1 MDDKLRTSGRRKFI
15 GDAAKL
21 GFMGSIG
28 AGNILSSCTSRQTEF
43 KVPAF
48 PERAPDGP
56 VLKAGLIGCGG
67 RGTGAAINF
76 LNSGPNLQIT
86 ALGDVFQERIDLCR
100 KNLKEEGGIDIPD
113 KNCFVGFDAYRHVIE
128 SDVDVILEA
137 SLAYC
142 RPVHFEAAVRARKHV
157 YLEKPAGVDPVGI
170 RSVMASGKM
179 AESAGLT
186 VVAGTQTRHALDN
199 IKTFTMVKNGAIGDL
214 VSANCYYNTGSTRH
228 IRREAGWSDMEA
240 MLRNKHM
247 WRWVTGDVIVNLL
260 IHQIDILNWFF
271 EKYPAK
277 ATGFGGRHRLPE
289 GDMYDFFSVDYVFDD
304 QRHYQSMCRMM
315 DGCSNNVGQII
326 FGTRGYTNCKN
337 KIWDYD
343 DNLIWEYEYP
353 LDDQG
358 RPGRNLAIAPFN
370 QANINFIT
378 AIRTNNPVNEAGNLA
393 SSTLVGIMGRE
404 SAYTGKDVTWEEMLN
419 SNLRMGPEEYHMGDV
434 DIAPLPPVPG
444 TAPS

>member
-1 MDDKLRTSGRRKFI
+1 MDYKLRSSGRRKFI

-28 AGNILSSCTSRQTEF
+28 AGNILSSCTPGQTEF

-48 PERAPDGP
+48 PESAPDGP

-142 RPVHFEAAVRARKHV
+142 RPAHFEAAVRARKHV

-199 IKTFTMVKNGAIGDL
+199 IKTF
-214 VSANCYYNTGSTRH
+214 
-228 IRREAGWSDMEA
+228 
-240 MLRNKHM
+240 
-247 WRWVTGDVIVNLL
+247 
-260 IHQIDILNWFF
+260 
-271 EKYPAK
+271 
-277 ATGFGGRHRLPE
+277 
-289 GDMYDFFSVDYVFDD
+289 
-304 QRHYQSMCRMM
+304 
-315 DGCSNNVGQII
+315 
-326 FGTRGYTNCKN
+326 
-337 KIWDYD
+337 IW
-343 DNLIWEYEYP
+343 LKTEP
-353 LDDQG
+353 
-358 RPGRNLAIAPFN
+358 
-370 QANINFIT
+370 
-378 AIRTNNPVNEAGNLA
+378 
-393 SSTLVGIMGRE
+393 
-404 SAYTGKDVTWEEMLN
+404 
-419 SNLRMGPEEYHMGDV
+419 
-434 DIAPLPPVPG
+434 
-444 TAPS
+444 